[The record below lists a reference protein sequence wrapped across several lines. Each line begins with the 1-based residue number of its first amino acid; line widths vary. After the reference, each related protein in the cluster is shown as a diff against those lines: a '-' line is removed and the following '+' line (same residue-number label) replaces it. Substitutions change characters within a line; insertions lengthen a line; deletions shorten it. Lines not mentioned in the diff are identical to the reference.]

1 MALTPGQQKCV
12 DTFLG
17 PLSVSAGAGSGKT
30 YTLTRRIVNAFETG
44 FIDDIGQVL
53 AITFTSKAAGE
64 IKSRVKGA
72 LKASGR
78 SDQALLVD
86 SAWIS
91 TIHGA
96 CSRILRAHALE
107 LGINPAFKIADE
119 ATAKTMLDESLEKV
133 LGAEDDLVSPCGFD
147 DLFEEYGSSSG
158 GFSAGLSVAD
168 MVRALVASAGASP
181 NGISSLVLP
190 PSAQG
195 VHRLASDM
203 LEAVSAAMAAAETQK
218 QSKARDTF
226 LESSAKELEELESA
240 LAAKDLSYKELLG
253 LFNELPMPTKKF
265 GDVEFKAQI
274 DERVQEYLALVAEA
288 RLGLAEPHLG
298 ELLHLANLVFEEY
311 ARRKR
316 EAGLLDNDDLLTCA
330 SRMFVEHPE
339 IAADYTNRFK
349 LIMIDEFQDTDQMQI
364 DMIERMAGS
373 DLERLCT
380 VGDAQQSIYRFRGAD
395 VSVYRRHVKT
405 VEQSNAKGSITLSD
419 NFRSHVDVL
428 AFVDRIFSQPTVFG
442 RSFMSLCASRDESRV
457 KSPYRGDAPRIE
469 VQLTTYQ
476 NGVPSENA
484 RSVVA
489 RRIAERF
496 AELRAAGQNASDM
509 VVLLGTM
516 RHADAFADA
525 LREAGLP
532 CVVSGGSIFSSAPEV
547 GLMVR
552 LAEVIANPKDT
563 EALFEV
569 LSSEI
574 FSLSADDFI
583 ALSTRYDEQRG
594 IPRRVSLDKGVHASL
609 LDASHEGKTSP
620 ALSQALQVL
629 AFIEEAVGAARVSAI
644 MRNVVLGTGWLA
656 RLEDGGPEGLAR
668 AANVYK
674 AIRIVEGIEAEK
686 PFGPAGIASEFR
698 LRVEVAKEAP
708 GALSAASGD
717 FVRIMTVHASK
728 GLEFPVVAIAE
739 LRSDSS
745 RARKLEC
752 AAIGGKTY
760 LSLDAG
766 SSLSPF
772 IEKQSAPVAK
782 AGNYDPFGGDDELSE
797 ESLEQI
803 IANPADHIVAEVRAA
818 IREHEKQGEAQESKR
833 LLYVAI
839 TRAKEAVICA
849 PMGKRTKNDASGL
862 SKSAWGDV
870 ESALVGEGAVFEPGI
885 SMLDYGGE
893 APARVERID
902 LSPAQ
907 DEPCDVADVAECVN
921 GPSSDAPRFVDI
933 PSIAPFSEFPCVL
946 PESLRANVHSYSSL
960 AEVASHAAAF
970 DLGATAGDAA
980 LLVDGNDASP
990 DLDDQIGL
998 RPSFSADADKA
1009 TDLGTAFHR
1018 LAQYAVV
1025 AHEEGGRLACPPK
1038 DRIDALCHACRL
1050 TPLQVV
1056 RLNVALRRWFE
1067 SDIARKVSRFRSIRA
1082 EFPFFVQIGKGAHA
1096 SFLEGEIDLLAEGDD
1111 GLSAFVVDYKTGG
1124 SPLED
1129 AASLRSKHGLQAKCY
1144 AYAVLAQGFERVD
1157 LAFVRVEQRDE
1168 AALGDEPEIVP
1179 FSFTHDDFT
1188 SLERE
1193 IASVIELRET
1203 R

>member
-12 DTFLG
+12 DTFIG

-30 YTLTRRIVNAFETG
+30 YTLTRRIVNAFEAG

-96 CSRILRAHALE
+96 CSRILRTHALE
-107 LGINPAFKIADE
+107 LGINPAFKVADE

-147 DLFEEYGSSSG
+147 DLFEEYGSTSS
-158 GFSAGLSVAD
+158 GFSAGSSVAD

-181 NGISSLVLP
+181 EGISSLVLP
-190 PSAQG
+190 PPVQG

-203 LEAVSAAMAAAETQK
+203 LEAAAAAMAAAEAQK
-218 QSKARDTF
+218 QSKSRDAF
-226 LESSAKELEELESA
+226 LEASAKALEHLEAA
-240 LAAKDLSYKELLG
+240 LGTEALSRKELLR
-253 LFNELPMPTKKF
+253 LLNEFPMPSKKF
-265 GDVEFKAQI
+265 GDSEYKAQVG
-274 DERVQEYLALVAEA
+274 ERADEYLALAAEA
-288 RLGLAEPHLG
+288 RLGLAEPYFE

-311 ARRKR
+311 AERKR
-316 EAGLLDNDDLLTCA
+316 KAGLLDNDDLLTCTA
-330 SRMFVEHPE
+330 RMFAEHPE
-339 IAADYTNRFK
+339 VAADYTDRFK

-364 DMIERMAGS
+364 DMIKRMAGS
-373 DLERLCT
+373 GLERLCT

-395 VSVYRRHVKT
+395 VSVYRRHVQA
-405 VEQSNAKGSITLSD
+405 VEQSNAAGNITLSD

-428 AFVDRIFSQPTVFG
+428 AFVDCIFSQPTVFG

-457 KSPYRGDAPRIE
+457 KSAYRGDTPRIE

-476 NGVPSENA
+476 SGVSSESA

-496 AELRAAGQNASDM
+496 AELRAAGQSASDM

-516 RHADAFADA
+516 RHADVFADA
-525 LREAGLP
+525 LREAALP

-547 GLMVR
+547 RLMVR

-583 ALSTRYDEQRG
+583 VLSTRYDEQWG
-594 IPRRVSLDKGVHASL
+594 IPCRVSLDRGIRASI
-609 LDASHEGKTSP
+609 LDGSHEEKTSP
-620 ALSQALQVL
+620 ALVQALDAL
-629 AFIEEAVGAARVSAI
+629 AAIESAVGIARVSDI
-644 MRNVVLGTGWLA
+644 MRSVVLDTGWLA
-656 RLEDGGPEGLAR
+656 RLENGGPEGLAC

-674 AIRIVEGIEAEK
+674 AIRIVEEIEAEK
-686 PFGPAGIASEFR
+686 TFGPAGIASEFR

-717 FVRIMTVHASK
+717 FVRIMTIHASK
-728 GLEFPVVAIAE
+728 GLEFPVVAVAE
-739 LRSDSS
+739 LRSDAS
-745 RARKLEC
+745 RTRKLEC

-766 SSLSPF
+766 SSLSSF
-772 IEKQSAPVAK
+772 IEKKSTPVAQV
-782 AGNYDPFGGDDELSE
+782 GTYNPFDGDDGLGE
-797 ESLEQI
+797 ESLESI
-803 IANPADHIVAEVRAA
+803 IVNPTGHTASEIRTA
-818 IREHEKQGEAQESKR
+818 IRERERQGETQESKR

-849 PMGKRTKNDASGL
+849 PMGKRTKGDASGL

-870 ESALVGEGAVFEPGI
+870 ESALAGEGAVFEPGV

-907 DEPCDVADVAECVN
+907 DESCDAVGVVEC
-921 GPSSDAPRFVDI
+921 SSASFDKAPQLVDI
-933 PSIAPFSEFPCVL
+933 PPIAPFSELPCVL
-946 PESLRANVHSYSSL
+946 PESSRADVHSYSSL
-960 AEVASHAAAF
+960 AEDSPHATVF
-970 DLGATAGDAA
+970 GR
-980 LLVDGNDASP
+980 DASESDETSP
-990 DLDDQIGL
+990 AGGLDALSDFDD
-998 RPSFSADADKA
+998 RAESRSAFAVDADKA

-1018 LAQYAVV
+1018 LAQYAVITREQGKCLV
-1025 AHEEGGRLACPPK
+1025 CPPK
-1038 DRIDALCHACRL
+1038 DRIDALCRACRL
-1050 TPLQVV
+1050 APLQIM
-1056 RLNVALRRWFE
+1056 RLKAALRRWFE
-1067 SDIARKVSRFRSIRA
+1067 SDVAQKVSRYRSIRA
-1082 EFPFFVQIGKGAHA
+1082 EVPFFVRVGKNARA
-1096 SFLEGEIDLLAEGDD
+1096 PFLEGEIDLLADEGD
-1111 GLSAFVVDYKTGG
+1111 GSSAFIVDYKTGG

-1129 AASLRSKHGLQAKCY
+1129 AETLHSKHELQAKCY
-1144 AYAVLAQGFERVD
+1144 AYAVLAQGLEHVD
-1157 LAFVRVEQRDE
+1157 LAFVRVEQHDE
-1168 AALGDEPEIVP
+1168 SSSGDEPEIVS
-1179 FSFTHDDFT
+1179 FSFSQDDFV
-1188 SLERE
+1188 SLEHE
-1193 IASVIELRET
+1193 IVSAIKCHDAR
-1203 R
+1203 